1 MQGIECSRLGTATE
15 SSSKRRFKPRGRL
28 SRTKSQCQPCQRVIA
43 NEEPLPET
51 LRIQGTIVNTSKKRT
66 LRHLCAFQHEP
77 VIDKY
82 HVPLSSSSRRHFS
95 HRNTSVQDNRS
106 QSLYLPKVIGLRK
119 RDHMSGVSYSPHKK
133 TGINATTMCRA
144 TTSQPVII

>member
-28 SRTKSQCQPCQRVIA
+28 NRTKSQCQPCQRVIA

-66 LRHLCAFQHEP
+66 LRQLCAFSMNQSLINITHRSPRALAGTSHTTRECARQQ
-77 VIDKY
+77 ITKFIFADSDKKTRS
-82 HVPLSSSSRRHFS
+82 HVRRVSYTHNIFQKPESMQRPCAELQPLS
-95 HRNTSVQDNRS
+95 
-106 QSLYLPKVIGLRK
+106 QS
-119 RDHMSGVSYSPHKK
+119 
-133 TGINATTMCRA
+133 
-144 TTSQPVII
+144 